1 VSSSFRAP
9 SRVPPLRRILLYT
22 LLLALFVA
30 GMAYLGLRHYLWP
43 RLDGWRPAIEARLSA
58 AAGRP
63 VSIGR
68 IDTGFDGL
76 LPRLTIERLRIEH
89 DDGSAALE
97 AGRVTA
103 VISPRSLFARAP
115 RLALLEL
122 DSASVRIERIA
133 SGRFRV
139 AGIDLSPDDAGDGGA
154 FGLLAGQ
161 RRISVRGAAIDWRDQ
176 VLGTRE
182 RVEGVDASIGSVGRR
197 HRVNLAAA
205 ARPGAWEGLS
215 FAAEI
220 YRAPGRAIA
229 DWRRWHGESYLE
241 LSSADAAAAARLLP
255 AGALAMVRGRGDL
268 KAWMEFDAGRAIRLD
283 LKTSLEDLEWL
294 LPEGRLR
301 LAALEAEL
309 VARAAGDDHELAI
322 QQLRLVDPA
331 GLAFASMGEQR
342 LRLDRAGTPVA
353 GRLAVT
359 PFEAAD
365 ALAFARGLPL
375 DPVVLARL
383 RALTA
388 SGRVASASG
397 EWDRAAGLKFSS
409 AVDFEGLSLRYTPGA
424 GSPDE
429 ALPWFANLSGQA
441 RITQSGGELRLRAAD
456 ATRGFPGIFE
466 DPEIA
471 LAAVSG
477 QASWTVGAA
486 PAEGEAR
493 SEAPVDRGA
502 PGAASAASA
511 PAAAGAAAGAAAALP
526 PIEVRVDALRFEN
539 RDAAGVVG
547 GRWRNGGKGAGVV
560 DIEGR
565 LDRARA
571 DRAVRYLPR
580 EIPAEVRDWV
590 GAAVVGGRSDDVR
603 FRLKGDLERFPF
615 ERPADG
621 EFSVEA
627 QLAGA
632 TLRYAPGWPAIED
645 FEGRLLF
652 ERNGMRVDMRSGR
665 VFGVALTE
673 TRAVIQDFG
682 TPLLVV
688 EGAGEGPATEMIRF
702 VNESPLATRID
713 DFTRDVGATGRARL
727 KLRLDLPLE
736 DLDGTRVA
744 GSVQFLGNELA
755 LDDTLPVFSGVTGA
769 LEFTERGLALRD
781 LSATFLGG
789 PLRVSGETPE
799 PGRFAI
805 RGEGRIGAAGM
816 RLVAD
821 TPLTRAVGETG
832 YRVVVDVARR
842 AATVSMETDL
852 VGIASSLPAPLGK
865 AAGEPMRLRVET
877 RPQPPVDPQARPSA
891 DTIHAELGESLR
903 LVLERERDPATER
916 LLVRRGALALGAEP
930 ALPASGLAVH
940 LRAPEVDLDAW
951 SPVFAAAGLG
961 SSGEAPRQGF
971 AQGFALLPGAVSVVA
986 GRVRVAGRT
995 FNDVTL
1001 GASRSGDFWRANI
1014 GAREA
1019 QGYFS
1024 WRAAAAGQRM
1034 GTLTARLTR
1043 LEIVRSRASEVESLL
1058 DASPAELPA
1067 LDIVAD
1073 EFVLFDRRLGSLSL
1087 RATNSPGA
1095 ARPAWKL
1102 ERLRIEHPSAVL
1114 SATGGWAPVGF
1125 GKGRATR
1132 LDFELD
1138 LKDSGR
1144 LLALFGI
1151 EDAVRGGAGRI
1162 AGDLHWSGSPLALD
1176 YATLGGTMALA
1187 IGKGQFL
1194 KTDPGIAKL
1203 IGVLN
1208 LQSLPRRLAL
1218 DFRDVFAEGFA
1229 FDEIGGGVGI
1239 SAGVARTED
1248 LVMRGV
1254 QARVNIH
1261 GSADLE
1267 EETQA
1272 LEVEVRPELNAGLAS
1287 LAYGAMVNPVIGLG
1301 SFVAQMAL
1309 RGPIQQIFS
1318 YEYEITGPWAD
1329 PKVVE
1334 KRRRVEPA
1342 PLPATGP

>member
-1 VSSSFRAP
+1 
-9 SRVPPLRRILLYT
+9 
-22 LLLALFVA
+22 
-30 GMAYLGLRHYLWP
+30 
-43 RLDGWRPAIEARLSA
+43 
-58 AAGRP
+58 
-63 VSIGR
+63 
-68 IDTGFDGL
+68 
-76 LPRLTIERLRIEH
+76 LPRLTIERLRIDG
-89 DDGSAALE
+89 DDGTPALE

-122 DSASVRIERIA
+122 ESPSVRIERIA
-133 SGRFRV
+133 PGRIRV
-139 AGIDLSPDDAGDGGA
+139 AGIELAPDGAGDGAA
-154 FGLLAGQ
+154 FELLAGQ
-161 RRISVRGAAIDWRDQ
+161 RRIVVRGAAIDWRDA
-176 VLGTRE
+176 VLGVRE
-182 RVEGVDASIGSVGRR
+182 RVSGVDAAIGSVGRR
-197 HRVNLAAA
+197 HRVSLAAA
-205 ARPGAWEGLS
+205 ALPGAWEGLS

-220 YRAPGRAIA
+220 YRAPGRAVA
-229 DWRRWHGESYLE
+229 DWRRWQGDSYLQ
-241 LSSADAAAAARLLP
+241 LSSADAAAASRMLP
-255 AGALAMVRGRGDL
+255 AGALALARGRGDL
-268 KAWMEFDAGRAIRLD
+268 KAWMEFDAGRAVRVD
-283 LKTSLEDLEWL
+283 LKTSLEDLEWR
-294 LPEGRLR
+294 LPGGSLR
-301 LAALEAEL
+301 LAGLETEL
-309 VARAAGDDHELAI
+309 VARAAGEGHDLAI
-322 QQLRLVDPA
+322 GQLRLVDPA

-342 LRLDRAGTPVA
+342 LRLDRAGAPVA
-353 GRLAVT
+353 GRIAVK

-375 DPVVLARL
+375 DPVVLARVQ
-383 RALTA
+383 ALGA

-409 AVDFEGLSLRYTPGA
+409 AIDFEGLSLRYAPGA

-456 ATRGFPGIFE
+456 ATLGFPGIFE
-466 DPEIA
+466 APEIV

-486 PAEGEAR
+486 LAGGEAR
-493 SEAPVDRGA
+493 PDASDAPAA
-502 PGAASAASA
+502 PGAAPGAA
-511 PAAAGAAAGAAAALP
+511 PAAAPALP
-526 PIEVRVDALRFEN
+526 PIEVTVEALRFEN
-539 RDAAGVVG
+539 QDAAGVVG

-571 DRAVRYLPR
+571 DRVVRYLPR
-580 EIPAEVRDWV
+580 AVPAEVREWV

-603 FRLKGDLERFPF
+603 FRLRGDLEDFPF
-615 ERPADG
+615 VRPADG

-627 QLAGA
+627 RLSGA
-632 TLRYAPGWPAIED
+632 TLRYAPDWPAIEG

-665 VFGVALTE
+665 VFGVALAE
-673 TRAVIQDFG
+673 TRAVLEDFG

-713 DFTRDVGATGRARL
+713 DFTRDTAATGRARL
-727 KLRLDLPLE
+727 KLRLDLPLD

-744 GSVQFLGNELA
+744 GRVQFLGNELT

-769 LEFTERGLALRD
+769 LEFTERGMALRE

-799 PGRFAI
+799 PGRFTI
-805 RGEGRIGAAGM
+805 RGDGRIAADGM

-821 TPLTRAVGETG
+821 NPLTRALSGETG
-832 YRVVVDVARR
+832 YRVLVDVARR
-842 AATVSMETDL
+842 ASTVTVESDL

-865 AAGEPMRLRVET
+865 PAGEPMRLRVET
-877 RPQPPVDPQARPSA
+877 RPQAPADPQARPSA
-891 DTIHAELGESLR
+891 DAIRAELGEGLR
-903 LVLERERDPATER
+903 LVLERERDPATQM
-916 LLVRRGALALGAEP
+916 LLVRRGALALDAEP
-930 ALPASGLAVH
+930 VLPATGLAVQ
-940 LRAPEVDLDAW
+940 LQAPEVDLDAW
-951 SPVFAAAGLG
+951 TPVFAAAELG
-961 SSGEAPRQGF
+961 SPGAAQGEGF
-971 AQGFALLPGAVSVVA
+971 AQGFSLLPGTVSVVA
-986 GRVRVAGRT
+986 DRVRVAGRT
-995 FNDVTL
+995 LNEVTL
-1001 GASRSGDFWRANI
+1001 GASRAGDYWRANI
-1014 GAREA
+1014 GAREV

-1034 GTLTARLTR
+1034 GTLTARFTR
-1043 LEIVRSRASEVESLL
+1043 LEIARSRAGEVESLL
-1058 DASPAELPA
+1058 DASPSELPG
-1067 LDIVAD
+1067 LDVAAD

-1095 ARPAWKL
+1095 ARPAWTL
-1102 ERLRIEHPSAVL
+1102 ERLRIEHPAAAF

-1125 GKGRATR
+1125 GRGRATR

-1176 YATLGGTMALA
+1176 YATLGGSMALA
-1187 IGKGQFL
+1187 VGKGQFL

-1229 FDEIGGGVGI
+1229 FDEISGGVGI

-1309 RGPIQQIFS
+1309 RAPIQQIFS

>member
-1 VSSSFRAP
+1 MSSSFRAP
-9 SRVPPLRRILLYT
+9 SHLPPLRRALLF
-22 LLLALFVA
+22 LLALALFAA
-30 GMAYLGLRHYLWP
+30 GLAYLGLRHYVWP
-43 RLDGWRPAIEARLSA
+43 RLDDWRPALEARLSS

-68 IDTGFDGL
+68 IETGFDGL
-76 LPRLTIERLRIEH
+76 LPRLSIERLSIEG
-89 DDGSAALE
+89 DDGAAALE

-103 VISPRSLFARAP
+103 VISPRTLFARSP

-122 DSASVRIERIA
+122 ESPSVRIERIA
-133 SGRFRV
+133 AGRFRI
-139 AGIDLSPDDAGDGGA
+139 AGIDLATNDAGDGA
-154 FGLLAGQ
+154 ALELLAGQ
-161 RRISVRGAAIDWRDQ
+161 RRIVVRGAAIDWRDE
-176 VLGTRE
+176 VLGVRE
-182 RVEGVDASIGSVGRR
+182 RLAGVDAEIGSVGRR
-197 HRVNLAAA
+197 HRASLTAA
-205 ARPGAWEGLS
+205 ARPGAWESLG
-215 FAAEI
+215 FVAEI
-220 YRAPGRAIA
+220 YRAPGSAVG
-229 DWRRWHGESYLE
+229 DWRRWQGDSYL
-241 LSSADAAAAARLLP
+241 SMVSADAAAAARVLP
-255 AGALAMVRGRGDL
+255 AEGLPLARGRGDL
-268 KAWMEFDAGRAIRLD
+268 KAWMEFDGGRAVRLD
-283 LKTSLEDLEWL
+283 LKTSLADLEWR
-294 LPEGRLR
+294 LPTGSLR
-301 LAALEAEL
+301 FAELDAEL
-309 VARAAGDDHELAI
+309 VARATSEGHDLAI

-331 GLAFASMGEQR
+331 GLAFASLGEQR
-342 LRLDRAGTPVA
+342 LRLDRAGAPVA
-353 GRLAVT
+353 GRIAMT

-383 RALTA
+383 QSLTA
-388 SGRVASASG
+388 SGRVTSASG

-409 AVDFEGLSLRYTPGA
+409 AIDFEGLSLRYAPGA

-441 RITQSGGELRLRAAD
+441 RISQAGGELRLRAAD
-456 ATRGFPGIFE
+456 ATLGFPGIFE

-477 QASWTVGAA
+477 RAAWTVGAA
-486 PAEGEAR
+486 PAGGDTPMGADGAR
-493 SEAPVDRGA
+493 
-502 PGAASAASA
+502 GAASDAA
-511 PAAAGAAAGAAAALP
+511 PALP
-526 PIEVRVDALRFEN
+526 PIEVTVEALRFEN
-539 RDAAGVVG
+539 PDAAGVVG
-547 GRWRNGGKGAGVV
+547 GRWRNGGKGAGLV

-571 DRAVRYLPR
+571 DRVVRYLPR
-580 EIPAEVRDWV
+580 GIPAEVRDWV

-603 FRLKGDLERFPF
+603 FRLKGDLEDFPF

-627 QLAGA
+627 QLAGT
-632 TLRYAPGWPAIED
+632 TLRYAPDWPAIEG

-652 ERNGMRVDMRSGR
+652 ERNGMQVDMRSGR
-665 VFGVALTE
+665 VFGVALAQ
-673 TRAVIQDFG
+673 TRAVLADFG

-688 EGAGEGPATEMIRF
+688 EGAGEGPASEMIRF

-713 DFTRDVGATGRARL
+713 DFTRDVDATGRARL
-727 KLRLDLPLE
+727 KLRLDLPLD

-744 GSVQFLGNELA
+744 GRVQFLGNELA

-789 PLRVSGETPE
+789 PLRVSGESPE

-821 TPLTRAVGETG
+821 NPLTRALSGETG
-832 YRVVVDVARR
+832 YRVLVDVARR
-842 AATVSMETDL
+842 ASTVTVESDL

-865 AAGEPMRLRVET
+865 AAAEPMRLRVET
-877 RPQPPVDPQARPSA
+877 RPQAPADPQDRPSA
-891 DTIHAELGESLR
+891 DAIRAELGEALR
-903 LVLERERDPATER
+903 LVLERERDQASQR
-916 LLVRRGALALGAEP
+916 LLVRRGALALDAEP
-930 ALPASGLAVH
+930 VLPAAGLAVH
-940 LRAPEVDLDAW
+940 LQAPEVDLDAW
-951 SPVFAAAGLG
+951 APVFAASELAGP
-961 SSGEAPRQGF
+961 GEARREGF
-971 AQGFALLPGAVSVVA
+971 SQGFALLPATVSVVA
-986 GRVRVAGRT
+986 GRVRVAGRIL
-995 FNDVTL
+995 NEVTL
-1001 GASRSGDFWRANI
+1001 GASRAGDLWRANI
-1014 GAREA
+1014 GAREV
-1019 QGYFS
+1019 QGFFS
-1024 WRAAAAGQRM
+1024 WREAAAGQRM
-1034 GTLTARLTR
+1034 GTLTARFTR
-1043 LEIVRSRASEVESLL
+1043 LEIARSEAGEVESLL
-1058 DASPAELPA
+1058 DASPSELPG
-1067 LDIVAD
+1067 LDVAAD

-1102 ERLRIEHPSAVL
+1102 ERLRIVHPAATF
-1114 SATGGWAPVGF
+1114 SATGGWAPVAF
-1125 GKGRATR
+1125 GRGRATR
-1132 LDFELD
+1132 LDFDLD
-1138 LKDSGR
+1138 LVDSGR

-1151 EDAVRGGAGRI
+1151 EGAVRGGAGRI

-1176 YATLGGTMALA
+1176 YATLGGSMTLA
-1187 IGKGQFL
+1187 VGKGQFL

-1229 FDEIGGGVGI
+1229 FDEISGGVGI

-1261 GSADLE
+1261 GSADLQ

-1272 LEVEVRPELNAGLAS
+1272 LEVEVRPDLNAGLAS
-1287 LAYGAMVNPVIGLG
+1287 LAYGAMVNPVIGIG

-1309 RGPIQQIFS
+1309 RAPIQQILS

-1342 PLPATGP
+1342 QLPATGP